1 MVIQQHIVDTIGTVD
16 DLIERNKE
24 FLRRFQIFLKF
35 EYNKLSLK
43 ENGKCKLSDLI
54 IRTGKILKNKEWFD
68 SKVIDLSTMPNDNI
82 FIDKFSDGLSF
93 STNIKTI
100 NKNDLVYGSIRPYFK
115 KAGFNWKTNYVVGS
129 VYSFNTKREDDYLWV
144 LSCICSE
151 EFHKYTFANSQ
162 GTKMPIINWDSFVNF
177 ELPYSEKSAAT
188 LQSTMKPLFELA
200 LIKLK
205 ENDCLETIKS
215 CLLKEY
221 F

>member
-1 MVIQQHIVDTIGTVD
+1 
-16 DLIERNKE
+16 
-24 FLRRFQIFLKF
+24 
-35 EYNKLSLK
+35 
-43 ENGKCKLSDLI
+43 
-54 IRTGKILKNKEWFD
+54 
-68 SKVIDLSTMPNDNI
+68 MPNDNI

-162 GTKMPIINWDSFVNF
+162 GTKMPIVNWDSFVNF

-205 ENDCLETIKS
+205 ENDCLETIKL